1 MPDRAGNMSAV
12 VPSRSSQGQMVE
24 TLEEYGQNVVEMASQ
39 AKDFVSDKISIVTNK
54 VEGLRDVDVRELT
67 ENARDVARRNPGKT
81 LLIAA
86 GVGFALGLLLRASR

>member
-1 MPDRAGNMSAV
+1 
-12 VPSRSSQGQMVE
+12 MVE